1 MPDPDHFNDVNVEN
15 DEGIESTDPFTP
27 DTGTLDPRLDWTV
40 GRRGVPYLDW
50 GPHPGK
56 KWVRDQAFGGPYAPI
71 KNVFYQSQVGHFSDL
86 SYWANGATANNVNL
100 IRYSDIL
107 LWAAEAEVEA
117 GGDLNKAREYVN
129 RVRARATDSSGWV
142 KNENNIPYAK
152 KVTNSPAEFAAIDDP
167 SFKDIQPL
175 EWVVRKDLNQ
185 TWTLLVVN
193 PDGTKV
199 WNAYSVPHYKIGLY
213 KNPWTDQE
221 SARKAIRYERVL
233 ELAME
238 GHRFFDLVRWGI
250 ADQEINTY
258 LQKEQKSRSYL
269 NDAVFIKGKNEYF
282 PIPQAQIDLSVDAHG
297 VQHLHQNPGYF

>member
-1 MPDPDHFNDVNVEN
+1 MPDLDHFNDVNVKN
-15 DEGIESTDPFTP
+15 DEGLESTDYFEP

-56 KWVRDQAFGGPYAPI
+56 VWVRDQAFGGPYAPI
-71 KNVFYQSQVGHFSDL
+71 KNVFYQSQVGHFSEPG
-86 SYWANGATANNVNL
+86 SWPPGPTANNVNL

-107 LWAAEAEVEA
+107 LWAAEAEAEI
-117 GGDLNKAREYVN
+117 GDPDKARDYVN
-129 RVRARATDSSGWV
+129 KVRARAADSSGWV
-142 KNENNIPYAK
+142 KNEINIPYAK
-152 KVTNSPAEFAAIDDP
+152 KVTNNPAEFAAIDDP
-167 SFKDIQPL
+167 SFNIQPL

-185 TWTLLVVN
+185 TWMVLNIN

-213 KNPWTDQE
+213 ENAWTDR
-221 SARKAIRYERVL
+221 AFALKAVRYERVL

-238 GHRFFDLVRWGI
+238 GHRFFDLVRWEI
-250 ADQEINTY
+250 ADQEINGY

-269 NDAVFIKGKNEYF
+269 NGSVFQKGKNEYF
-282 PIPQAQIDLSVDAHG
+282 PIPQTQIDLSVDAHR
-297 VQHLHQNPGYF
+297 VQHLHQNPGY